1 MTFDPTDPLQEIE
14 YWKAVERAKLYEAPV
29 DVRKLKQWP
38 APPVDVR
45 KLKKLQ
51 LWRPIQD
58 DDAPRYGMPG
68 IPADEAARFGFV
80 IGVLCVL
87 ALLVDKL

>member
-1 MTFDPTDPLQEIE
+1 MTFDPTDPLREIE
-14 YWKAVERAKLYEAPV
+14 YWKAVEKAKLYEAPPPV
-29 DVRKLKQWP
+29 GKLKQWP
-38 APPVDVR
+38 AAPVG
-45 KLKKLQ
+45 KLKKPQ
-51 LWRPIQD
+51 LWRPAQD
-58 DDAPRYGMPG
+58 DDTPRYGMPG

>member
-1 MTFDPTDPLQEIE
+1 MTFDPTDPLKEIE
-14 YWKAVERAKLYEAPV
+14 YLKAVEKAKLYEAPP
-29 DVRKLKQWP
+29 DARKLKQWP
-38 APPVDVR
+38 AAPDVR
-45 KLKKLQ
+45 KLKKPQ
-51 LWRPIQD
+51 LWRPVQD

-80 IGVLCVL
+80 VGVLCVL